1 MIHPSRPSRL
11 CSTKK
16 RRTTSRKKGRVI
28 QILCGDRILS
38 TVFLPRLDQ
47 SSRCLFDHSKCAC
60 VCVCVYVCVYV
71 CAYIDAC
78 NVYSTGSDR
87 FSLIIQA
94 RQPRGSSRSSRPF
107 FQHLSF
113 FPQLRPLILFH
124 SSNQRRKLSDPDG
137 RLNHTHCL
145 RSCFLPHSSFGFE
158 SGRSSS
164 FFFVFYF
171 IFPILFSRFAFRP

>member
-1 MIHPSRPSRL
+1 MEIESFRPFSYQGSINPVVVFSTIPSVL
-11 CSTKK
+11 
-16 RRTTSRKKGRVI
+16 
-28 QILCGDRILS
+28 
-38 TVFLPRLDQ
+38 
-47 SSRCLFDHSKCAC
+47 

-124 SSNQRRKLSDPDG
+124 SSNQRRKPSDPDG

-171 IFPILFSRFAFRP
+171 IFSHPVLSIRFPTIIFHFFL